1 MKNLE
6 MCWVFMFFLLVGFW
20 EADARSVTGE
30 EGHSV
35 TIQCSHSNAFSNV
48 KYFCKDPC
56 SSKDVLIK
64 STGSDQHS
72 HKKYKIKDGGNVFN
86 VTISA
91 LDMDDSGDYWCG
103 IERVGVDTYSK
114 ITLTVV
120 RGNSWIHSNTGGSL
134 SWRSVYIGAGL
145 GVVVLSLATALL
157 IFFRQTRRDTSTSS
171 GKEKGPVHQT
181 LSQDSSVQHRN
192 HTEAQPGI
200 AYSIITSEPSSG
212 PGDVFYSTIS
222 FINGSDSAAI
232 PAQAKTA
239 TYSALRH
246 TSTVYSNL

>member
-1 MKNLE
+1 
-6 MCWVFMFFLLVGFW
+6 MFFLLVGFW

-48 KYFCKDPC
+48 KYFCKAPC
-56 SSKDVLIK
+56 SSEDVLIK

-120 RGNSWIHSNTGGSL
+120 RG
-134 SWRSVYIGAGL
+134 RSVYIGAGL
-145 GVVVLSLATALL
+145 
-157 IFFRQTRRDTSTSS
+157 

-200 AYSIITSEPSSG
+200 VDSTITSEPSSG

-222 FINGSDSAAI
+222 FINGSDSAAV